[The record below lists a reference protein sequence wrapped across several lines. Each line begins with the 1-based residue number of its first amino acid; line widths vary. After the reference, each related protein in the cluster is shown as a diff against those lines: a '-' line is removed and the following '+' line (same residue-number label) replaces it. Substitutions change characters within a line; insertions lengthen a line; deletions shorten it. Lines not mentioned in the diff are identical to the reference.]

1 MNLMTIQKYIVEVAK
16 NHPLVNE
23 AFIGSIYDINSES
36 DTKYGVLSVQAQSVQ
51 KYNNYVLYNLYIYY
65 ADRLTEDKKNVDNVQ
80 AEAVNVLVEILNYC
94 KNYMDVDFTNYTIN
108 LFEQKFADETAGAY
122 LNVSIQALDDVG
134 SCNDTLAGI
143 TIDTQTITGINVL
156 SNYYTKAQID
166 AMLADKQDK
175 LIAGDGITIEGN
187 VISATGGG
195 GDTIW
200 KKRYNGIANNDNTAL
215 TPPDYSFSTAADAQ
229 LAGIYDT
236 VIGWGN
242 KTVQDTSS
250 VIQQSFIF
258 GKGNESHNSYNVAIG
273 FNNVFKGQRTD
284 GYGRGLRDN
293 GYSDMC
299 IIGKQNWMPAEGG
312 TVPARANRP
321 VFVVGIGY
329 GLIGINGI
337 VQTYGGYLYIKGV
350 NGWGGREL
358 DGTSHLQGYLSGLD
372 TRISNNTTAISGKQ
386 DTISAGDGID
396 ITNNVVSVDN
406 TVAKAA
412 DVYTK
417 TETDSLLNNKQ
428 DTLSAGTG
436 INITNNTVSCTVDI
450 SGKEDKAVEA
460 SFTNEITAADNT
472 IFKATA
478 DVTTLDVTDT
488 ALTATYVIQFNTA
501 ATGNI
506 EVTFSA
512 GIKFTNIPEFS
523 NNEHWEIAIR
533 GGYAVF
539 AKYELS

>member
-23 AFIGSIYDINSES
+23 AFIGSIYNINSES

-195 GDTIW
+195 GGDTIW

-229 LAGIYDT
+229 VAGIYDT
-236 VIGWGN
+236 VIGWEIRLF
-242 KTVQDTSS
+242 KILLLLFSRV
-250 VIQQSFIF
+250 SFLV
-258 GKGNESHNSYNVAIG
+258 KVMKA
-273 FNNVFKGQRTD
+273 T
-284 GYGRGLRDN
+284 
-293 GYSDMC
+293 
-299 IIGKQNWMPAEGG
+299 
-312 TVPARANRP
+312 T
-321 VFVVGIGY
+321 
-329 GLIGINGI
+329 LIMLLQVLIMS
-337 VQTYGGYLYIKGV
+337 LKDK
-350 NGWGGREL
+350 EL
-358 DGTSHLQGYLSGLD
+358 M
-372 TRISNNTTAISGKQ
+372 AM
-386 DTISAGDGID
+386 
-396 ITNNVVSVDN
+396 
-406 TVAKAA
+406 
-412 DVYTK
+412 
-417 TETDSLLNNKQ
+417 
-428 DTLSAGTG
+428 
-436 INITNNTVSCTVDI
+436 
-450 SGKEDKAVEA
+450 VEA
-460 SFTNEITAADNT
+460 YEIMA
-472 IFKATA
+472 I
-478 DVTTLDVTDT
+478 
-488 ALTATYVIQFNTA
+488 VIC
-501 ATGNI
+501 
-506 EVTFSA
+506 V
-512 GIKFTNIPEFS
+512 
-523 NNEHWEIAIR
+523 
-533 GGYAVF
+533 
-539 AKYELS
+539 